1 MAGKTGKQKS
11 KSRLTPER
19 YLKIPYHILNIERLG
34 LSEKILLAHIYSFG
48 QKGCWQSNATLA
60 KIFMASPGTISRWI
74 SKIRKYVYVKSPK
87 GYYRTLWAKSHPKV
101 RDAVKLYYRGSEIS
115 KTASDNLCNNEQD
128 HTQKCISDCG
138 KSAIRLTQKCATTN
152 NTTKKETNEETTAPP
167 SPLPAGGQASAVLE
181 ERKNGSIA
189 SIEQLENTFGS
200 GALKQKSKL
209 TNGEFEESR
218 QRNQKQVDSMLAL
231 EADEKSKK
239 SQEISVFCT

>member
-1 MAGKTGKQKS
+1 M
-11 KSRLTPER
+11 PER

-34 LSEKILLAHIYSFG
+34 LSEKVLLAHIYSFG
-48 QKGCWQSNATLA
+48 QKGCWQSNTTLA
-60 KIFMASPGTISRWI
+60 KIFFIQGRTISRWVRTLKKAGLI
-74 SKIRKYVYVKSPK
+74 LWVHPK
-87 GYYRTLWAKSHPKV
+87 GRYRTLWVKSHPEV
-101 RDAVKLYYRGSEIS
+101 QTAQYLYYMGEKIS
-115 KTASDNLCNNEQD
+115 KEAVVKGHAAKILQGHNCQGGIDKTGVPTA
-128 HTQKCISDCG
+128 T
-138 KSAIRLTQKCATTN
+138 KSVFQVRQNCPHIN
-152 NTTKKETNEETTAPP
+152 NTTKKDTNGETTAPP

-209 TNGEFEESR
+209 TNGGFEESR